1 MVEKKRGQNFV
12 ISTTDF
18 RREFFGFFFFSF
30 SLHEL
35 PPYSSLNLFSPP
47 FMEEYIDI
55 WFKDSKKH

>member
-55 WFKDSKKH
+55 